1 MITSNITA
9 SYLPIGLTV
18 PFVDGSNGYFQQSFD
33 TDTQIK
39 MNLMNFLKT
48 RRGER
53 RMMPDFG
60 TRLYEVIFEQDT
72 TNLNEIIKDIISNEI
87 SEWIPQV
94 SIQNIDVTN
103 IQNPIGEDNYKKMV
117 AVMYMN
123 NQTKQFDTL
132 TVQLENLQI

>member
-48 RRGER
+48 IRGER